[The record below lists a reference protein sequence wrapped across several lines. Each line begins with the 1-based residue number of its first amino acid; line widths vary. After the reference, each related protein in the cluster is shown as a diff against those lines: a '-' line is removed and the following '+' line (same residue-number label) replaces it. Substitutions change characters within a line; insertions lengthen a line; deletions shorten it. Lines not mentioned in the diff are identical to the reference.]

1 MYRSIYWADMT
12 IQKRAP
18 KKSIKF
24 DKRTAFLLAIFSN
37 FFKIAIKIILLDLNP
52 IKNYNKKTP

>member
-1 MYRSIYWADMT
+1 MT

-18 KKSIKF
+18 EKSIKF

-37 FFKIAIKIILLDLNP
+37 FLKIAIKIILLDLNP
-52 IKNYNKKTP
+52 IKSYNIKTP